1 MRRPIKILSKCF
13 RLWHHIY
20 IITDMKTSSTKTTD
34 LVRSIDKQ
42 LKAIL
47 TKDIRKIDDVNV
59 RSAAF
64 LQLIAA

>member
-1 MRRPIKILSKCF
+1 
-13 RLWHHIY
+13 
-20 IITDMKTSSTKTTD
+20 MKAKSTQTTQ

-47 TKDIRKIDDVNV
+47 AKDIRKIDDGNV

-64 LQLIAA
+64 LQFIAA

>member
-1 MRRPIKILSKCF
+1 
-13 RLWHHIY
+13 
-20 IITDMKTSSTKTTD
+20 MKTSSTKTTD